1 MTSPLVGEDKIAKV
15 LLMISPLGEGSQ
27 NQIFTINFLESFIK

>member
-15 LLMISPLGEGSQ
+15 LLMTSPL
-27 NQIFTINFLESFIK
+27 IVRFFLDNILNPYLLRRL